1 MSKPFVELEMKTTY
15 QATSKTNST
24 RDARTSAFC
33 RNSGVY
39 GRFICSKM
47 SIAKVVLR
55 PERMRKETALD
66 MNPMYKSSRLTMK
79 GYGAVD
85 GIKCRVEVTAAE
97 WVVVVCAPSKS
108 SRRQQTLACV
118 EV

>member
-1 MSKPFVELEMKTTY
+1 MHERTLFVGTV
-15 QATSKTNST
+15 
-24 RDARTSAFC
+24 
-33 RNSGVY
+33 GVY
-39 GRFICSKM
+39 GRFICSKIP
-47 SIAKVVLR
+47 IAKVVLR
-55 PERMRKETALD
+55 PERMRKKTALD

-85 GIKCRVEVTAAE
+85 RIKCRVEVTATE
-97 WVVVVCAPSKS
+97 WAVVVCAPSKS